1 MNIRRRQWING
12 VGATALSTMGLLPSK
27 AEAQIT
33 PPTWR
38 QGTNIVLLGTMAG
51 PVLHSSRMMS
61 SQALFVDGRGYL
73 IDCGY
78 GAIARMTEM
87 GIRLPDLSTVLITHH
102 HSDHNADYPSLVN
115 LSWILGIRGQI
126 KVFGPPP
133 MKRIHEAAI
142 AVQREDID
150 IRIKGTGR
158 QPIEASFAVNEIKQ
172 SGLVFQ
178 DDLVKVTAT
187 RVDHEPFEV
196 AFAYRFDTPN
206 TSVVFSGDTSPVSA
220 TVALA
225 RGADTLV
232 HEAMYEPGIDAML
245 AKRSY
250 VPPKLSEF
258 LRAGHTSV
266 EDAGRIAAQAGVR
279 RLVLTHLLPGD
290 EPVPDF
296 VWKELAARHFKG
308 EIVVGH
314 DKLVLP
320 CSSLT
325 SDLTRLS

>member
-1 MNIRRRQWING
+1 MNLRRRQLMG
-12 VGATALSTMGLLPSK
+12 GFGATALSTMGLLPLNAA
-27 AEAQIT
+27 AEVT
-33 PPTWR
+33 PPSWR
-38 QGTNIVLLGTMAG
+38 QGTRIVLLGTMAG
-51 PVLHSSRMMS
+51 PVLHPSRMMS

-115 LSWILGIRGQI
+115 FSWILGIRGQM

-150 IRIKGTGR
+150 IRIKATGR
-158 QPIEASFAVNEIKQ
+158 QPIESSFSVSEIKEP
-172 SGLVFQ
+172 GLVFQ
-178 DDLVKVTAT
+178 DDRVKVTVA

-196 AFAYRFDTPN
+196 ALAYRFDTLD

-220 TVALA
+220 TVELA

-245 AKRSY
+245 AKRPY
-250 VPPKLSEF
+250 VPPKLSQF

-266 EDAGRIAAQAGVR
+266 EDVGRIAAQAGVR

-290 EPVPDF
+290 EPVPDAI
-296 VWKELAARHFKG
+296 WKELAARHFKG

-320 CSSLT
+320 C
-325 SDLTRLS
+325 

>member
-1 MNIRRRQWING
+1 MNLGRRQLMGG
-12 VGATALSTMGLLPSK
+12 VGATALSTMGLLPLNAV
-27 AEAQIT
+27 AEVT
-33 PPTWR
+33 PPFWS
-38 QGTNIVLLGTMAG
+38 QGTRIVLLGTMAG
-51 PVLHSSRMMS
+51 PVLHPSRMMS

-115 LSWILGIRGQI
+115 FSWILGIRGQM

-150 IRIKGTGR
+150 IRIKATGR
-158 QPIEASFAVNEIKQ
+158 QPIESSFSVSEIKE

-178 DDLVKVTAT
+178 DDRVKVTVA

-196 AFAYRFDTPN
+196 ALAYRFDTLD

-220 TVALA
+220 TVELA

-232 HEAMYEPGIDAML
+232 HEAMFEPGIDAML
-245 AKRSY
+245 AKRPY
-250 VPPKLSEF
+250 VPPKLSQF

-266 EDAGRIAAQAGVR
+266 EDVGRIAAQAGVR

-290 EPVPDF
+290 EPVPDAL
-296 VWKELAARHFKG
+296 WKELAARHFKG

-314 DKLVLP
+314 DKLVLS
-320 CSSLT
+320 C
-325 SDLTRLS
+325 